1 MSTTKDPQQ
10 KKAPVIQINQ
20 EVLHDNLSGYV
31 RKNLENVL
39 NELLDAE
46 ADRLCHAKRYERNA
60 ERASTRAGSY
70 KRKIETTSGKV
81 TLNIPKLRNLPFE
94 TAIIERYRRRESSI
108 EEAMMEMYL
117 AGVSVRRVE
126 DITEALWGA
135 GVSAGTISNLNKK
148 IYGSIE
154 EWRNRPLE
162 AEYPYIYMD
171 GIWLK
176 RSWGGTVENVSILV
190 AVGVNKEG
198 YREVLGAAEGSRE
211 DAESWKAFFRY
222 LKQRGLQ
229 SVRLIVSDKSTGLLD
244 AIGDFFPESRWQRC
258 VVHFYRN
265 ILNAVPTGKSKVVS
279 TMLKAIHAQ
288 EDKATARQKA
298 EQISAKLKAL
308 HLEKAARILQAGAEE
323 TFSFYEFPSNH
334 WRHIRTNNPLERLNR
349 EIRRRTRVVG
359 NFPDGQSALMLVAAR
374 LRYLSGKKWGLERYI
389 NMKTFGELD

>member
-117 AGVSVRRVE
+117 AGVSVRRIE

-135 GVSAGTISNLNKK
+135 RVSAGTISNLNKK
-148 IYGSIE
+148 IYGDIE

-176 RSWGGTVENVSILV
+176 RSWGGTVENV
-190 AVGVNKEG
+190 
-198 YREVLGAAEGSRE
+198 
-211 DAESWKAFFRY
+211 W
-222 LKQRGLQ
+222 
-229 SVRLIVSDKSTGLLD
+229 
-244 AIGDFFPESRWQRC
+244 
-258 VVHFYRN
+258 
-265 ILNAVPTGKSKVVS
+265 
-279 TMLKAIHAQ
+279 
-288 EDKATARQKA
+288 
-298 EQISAKLKAL
+298 
-308 HLEKAARILQAGAEE
+308 
-323 TFSFYEFPSNH
+323 
-334 WRHIRTNNPLERLNR
+334 
-349 EIRRRTRVVG
+349 
-359 NFPDGQSALMLVAAR
+359 
-374 LRYLSGKKWGLERYI
+374 
-389 NMKTFGELD
+389 